1 MTNWIVA
8 WSMKFRLLVVA
19 LGALTLIVGISE
31 LRSMPVDVLPEYAPV
46 TVEVQTEAL
55 GLSSA
60 EVEQLITVPIEQ
72 DLLNG
77 IAFLKDI
84 RSQSVPGLSRIF
96 LVFDPGTD
104 LFTARQVVAERMTQA
119 HALPNVSKPP
129 QILQPLSSTNRAL
142 MVGVTSKTLTPIQMS
157 VLARWTIVPR
167 LLGVPGVA
175 NVSIWGERARQL
187 QVQVD
192 PQKLSDA
199 NVSLQQVIDT
209 SGNALWVSPL
219 TYLEAS
225 TPGTGGFID
234 TANQRLGI
242 QHISPITTPESLGR
256 VTLEGAKNMT
266 LGDVATVVEDHP
278 PLIGDALA
286 TSGPGLMFVIE
297 KAPGA
302 STLDVTRQTEAAIR
316 EMQPG
321 LGGISFNTTVFRPAT
336 YIDHGI
342 SNLETTLIVAAI
354 LALLALAAFLLRWR
368 PVVIVLVTVPLSF
381 VAAALVLDLTGATM
395 NTIAFAGLLA
405 ASALVIDDAIV
416 SMDSITSRL
425 REDGA
430 ESTAGAITRASLDVR
445 SASVYATLVV
455 AVAIVPV
462 YFLEQV
468 PGAFFPEA
476 ATSYLLALLAAL
488 VVSVTV
494 VPALAVLLLK
504 SGSAGGEAP
513 LVRLLRRAYGTSLPR
528 MISRPLPLVLAAGLV
543 LVAGGVSLAS
553 MGNSTLPTLKES
565 QVLVR
570 WDAAPGTS
578 LPEMDRLTARA
589 AKELRALP
597 GVTQI
602 GGHVGRAVTADQ
614 IVGVN
619 SGELWVTIS
628 PDANYGKTLTSIRN
642 VMSGYPGLG
651 SHVEAFSTEKVRE
664 NLTGTA
670 SNDIDVRVYGEEL
683 PVLESSATKLAS
695 AIARVDGV
703 SRARVARQ
711 LSEPTIKVQ
720 VNLNEADKYGLKPG
734 DVRRAAATLL
744 SGTLVGSLFEKERV
758 FDVVVWGTPQTRS
771 NLTSVRNL
779 LIETPSGKDVRLS
792 QVADVRIAPSPPV
805 IERQAVSRLI
815 DIAVTTNGRDRG
827 AVTHDINQVLQAS
840 ALPLEYHAEV
850 VGEDT
855 QPMRLLISLGIAAV
869 IAMLLLLQVWLGS
882 WRYAALCLVTPLV
895 AAAGGLLAA
904 RIAGDSL
911 SLASWFGIFAGF
923 GLAMRNGLLLVSGY
937 RRLEREAGESASY
950 AFVLR
955 GSGERLVP
963 VATTAVVTG
972 LVALTFIAFGAK
984 PGLELAYPLSIAVL
998 GGVIAGTA
1006 STLFAVPVLYSRLA
1020 GVYVYRREPVPV
1032 DVSERAAPERA
1043 LEETP

>member
-1 MTNWIVA
+1 MTGWIVA

-19 LGALTLIVGISE
+19 LAALTLIVGVSE

-84 RSQSVPGLSRIF
+84 RSQSVPGMSRIF
-96 LVFDPGTD
+96 LVFDAGTD

-129 QILQPLSSTNRAL
+129 QILQPLSSTNRVL
-142 MVGVTSKTLTPIQMS
+142 MVGVNSQKLSPIQMS
-157 VLARWTIVPR
+157 VLARWTIIPR

-242 QHISPITTPESLGR
+242 QHISPITTPASLGR
-256 VTLEGAKNMT
+256 VTLEGTKLT

-278 PLIGDALA
+278 PLIGDAL
-286 TSGPGLMFVIE
+286 TTTGPGLMFVIE

-302 STLDVTRQTEAAIR
+302 STLDVTRQTEAAIK

-321 LGGISFNTTVFRPAT
+321 LGGVTFNTTVFRPAT
-336 YIDHGI
+336 YIEHGI
-342 SNLETTLIVAAI
+342 SNLEKALIVAGI
-354 LALLALAAFLLRWR
+354 LALLALGAFLLRWR
-368 PVVIVLVTVPLSF
+368 AVLIILITVPLSF

-395 NTIAFAGLLA
+395 NAVALVGLLA
-405 ASALVIDDAIV
+405 ALALVIDDAIV
-416 SMDSITSRL
+416 TMDAITTRM
-425 REDGA
+425 RENGA
-430 ESTAGAITRASLDVR
+430 ESVAAAISRGSLDVR
-445 SASVYATLVV
+445 SASVYATLVL
-455 AVAIVPV
+455 AVTVVPV

-468 PGAFFPEA
+468 PGAFFPDS

-488 VVSVTV
+488 VVSITVT
-494 VPALAVLLLK
+494 PALSVLLLTRT
-504 SGSAGGEAP
+504 SQAGGESP
-513 LVRLLRRAYGTSLPR
+513 LVRLLRRAYGASLPR
-528 MISRPLPLVLAAGLV
+528 MIARPLPLMLAAVLV

-553 MGNSTLPTLKES
+553 MGSSTLPTFKES

-578 LPEMDRLTARA
+578 LAEMDRLTARA
-589 AKELRALP
+589 AKELRSVP

-619 SGELWVTIS
+619 SGELWVTIGS
-628 PDANYGKTLTSIRN
+628 GADYRKTLASIRN
-642 VMSGYPGLG
+642 VMSGYPGLA

-664 NLTGTA
+664 NLTGATGD
-670 SNDIDVRVYGEEL
+670 DIDVRVYGEEL
-683 PVLESSATKLAS
+683 PVLERSAKTLA
-695 AIARVDGV
+695 AALGKVDGV
-703 SRARVARQ
+703 SHARVARQ
-711 LSEPTIKVQ
+711 VAEPTIKVQ
-720 VNLNEADKYGLKPG
+720 VNLDDADKFGLKPG

-771 NLTSVRNL
+771 DLTSVRNL
-779 LIETPSGKDVRLS
+779 LIETPSGGHVHLS

-815 DIAVTTNGRDRG
+815 DIAVATNGRDRG
-827 AVTHDINQVLQAS
+827 AVTHDINRVLQS
-840 ALPLEYHAEV
+840 TALPLEYHAEV
-850 VGEDT
+850 LGEDT
-855 QPMRLLISLGIAAV
+855 QPRGLLISLGIAGLV
-869 IAMLLLLQVWLGS
+869 GMLLLLQVWLGS
-882 WRYAALCLVTPLV
+882 WRFAALSLVTPLV
-895 AAAGGLLAA
+895 AAAGGVLAA
-904 RIAGDSL
+904 RIAGDTL
-911 SLASWFGIFAGF
+911 SLASWFGVFAVF
-923 GLAMRNGLLLVSGY
+923 GLAMRNGLLLVSEY
-937 RRLEREAGESASY
+937 RRLEHSAGDLPSY

-955 GSGERLVP
+955 GSSARLVP
-963 VATTAVVTG
+963 VAATAVVTG
-972 LVALTFIAFGAK
+972 LIALTFIAFGTR
-984 PGLELAYPLSIAVL
+984 PGLELAYPLSIVVV
-998 GGVIAGTA
+998 GGVLAGTVT
-1006 STLFAVPVLYSRLA
+1006 TLFAVPVLYSRLA
-1020 GVYVYRREPVPV
+1020 GVYAFRHEPIYVEV
-1032 DVSERAAPERA
+1032 DKLAGQEA

>member
-1 MTNWIVA
+1 MTSWIVA

-19 LGALTLIVGISE
+19 LGALILIVGVSE

-84 RSQSVPGLSRIF
+84 RSQSVPGMSRIF

-129 QILQPLSSTNRAL
+129 QILQPLSSTNRVL

-157 VLARWTIVPR
+157 VLARWTIIPR

-256 VTLEGAKNMT
+256 VTLEGTKMT

-286 TSGPGLMFVIE
+286 PTGPGLMFVIE

-302 STLDVTRQTEAAIR
+302 STLDVTRGTEAAIR

-321 LGGISFNTTVFRPAT
+321 LGGIAFNTTVFRPAT
-336 YIDHGI
+336 YIEHGI

-368 PVVIVLVTVPLSF
+368 PVVIILVTVPLAF

-416 SMDSITSRL
+416 TMDAITARL

-430 ESTAGAITRASLDVR
+430 DSTAGAITRASLDVR

-455 AVAIVPV
+455 AVAIIPV
-462 YFLEQV
+462 YFLEQI

-494 VPALAVLLLK
+494 VPALAVLLLTRASVG
-504 SGSAGGEAP
+504 SGESP
-513 LVRLLRRAYGTSLPR
+513 VVRLLRRAYGTSLPR
-528 MISRPLPLVLAAGLV
+528 MVSRPLPLLLAAGLV

-553 MGNSTLPTLKES
+553 MGNSTLPVLKES

-578 LPEMDRLTARA
+578 LTEMDRLTARA
-589 AKELRALP
+589 ARELRSLP

-642 VMSGYPGLG
+642 VMSGYPGLA

-670 SNDIDVRVYGEEL
+670 SDNIDVRVYGEEL
-683 PVLESSATKLAS
+683 PILERSATKLAS

-703 SRARVARQ
+703 ARARVTRQ
-711 LSEPTIKVQ
+711 PAEPTIKVQ
-720 VNLNEADKYGLKPG
+720 VNLDEADKYGLKPG

-779 LIETPSGKDVRLS
+779 LIETPSGKDVHLS

-827 AVTHDINQVLQAS
+827 AVTHDINQVLQATP
-840 ALPLEYHAEV
+840 LPLEYHAEV
-850 VGEDT
+850 LGEET

-895 AAAGGLLAA
+895 AAAGAVLAA
-904 RIAGDSL
+904 RIAGGTL
-911 SLASWFGIFAGF
+911 SLGSWFGIFAGF
-923 GLAMRNGLLLVSGY
+923 GLAMRNCVLLVSGI
-937 RRLEREAGESASY
+937 RRLERDAGESPSY

-963 VATTAVVTG
+963 VATTAVVAG
-972 LVALTFIAFGAK
+972 LVALTFVAFGSE

-1020 GVYVYRREPVPV
+1020 GVYVFRREPVHV
-1032 DVSERAAPERA
+1032 DVTERAAPEQSV
-1043 LEETP
+1043 EETS

>member
-1 MTNWIVA
+1 
-8 WSMKFRLLVVA
+8 
-19 LGALTLIVGISE
+19 
-31 LRSMPVDVLPEYAPV
+31 
-46 TVEVQTEAL
+46 
-55 GLSSA
+55 
-60 EVEQLITVPIEQ
+60 
-72 DLLNG
+72 
-77 IAFLKDI
+77 
-84 RSQSVPGLSRIF
+84 
-96 LVFDPGTD
+96 
-104 LFTARQVVAERMTQA
+104 MTQA

-142 MVGVTSKTLTPIQMS
+142 MVGVTSKTQTPIQMS
-157 VLARWTIVPR
+157 VLARWTIIPR

-199 NVSLQQVIDT
+199 HVSLQQVIDT

-256 VTLEGAKNMT
+256 VTLEGTKMT

-286 TSGPGLMFVIE
+286 PTGPGLMFVIE

-302 STLDVTRQTEAAIR
+302 STLDVTRETEAAIR

-321 LGGISFNTTVFRPAT
+321 LGGIAFNTTVFRPAT
-336 YIDHGI
+336 YIEHGI
-342 SNLETTLIVAAI
+342 SNLEKSLIVAGI
-354 LALLALAAFLLRWR
+354 LALLALVAFLLRWR
-368 PVVIVLVTVPLSF
+368 AVVIILVTVPLAF

-395 NTIAFAGLLA
+395 NAIAFAGLFA

-416 SMDSITSRL
+416 TMDSITSRL

-462 YFLEQV
+462 YFLEQI
-468 PGAFFPEA
+468 PGAFFPDA

-488 VVSVTV
+488 IVSVTV
-494 VPALAVLLLK
+494 VPALAVLLLTRA
-504 SGSAGGEAP
+504 SVGGGESP
-513 LVRLLRRAYGTSLPR
+513 VVRLLRRAYGTSLPR
-528 MISRPLPLVLAAGLV
+528 MISRPLPLLLATGLV

-553 MGNSTLPTLKES
+553 MGTSTLPTLKES

-578 LPEMDRLTARA
+578 LSEMDRLTARA
-589 AKELRALP
+589 ARELRSLP

-628 PDANYGKTLTSIRN
+628 PDADYSKTLSSIRN
-642 VMSGYPGLG
+642 VMDGYPGLG

-670 SNDIDVRVYGEEL
+670 GNNLDVRVYGEEL
-683 PVLESSATKLAS
+683 PILERSATKLAS

-703 SRARVARQ
+703 SRARVTRQ
-711 LSEPTIKVQ
+711 ASEPTIKVQ
-720 VNLNEADKYGLKPG
+720 VNLDEADKYGLKPG

-779 LIETPSGKDVRLS
+779 LIETPSGKDVHLS

-827 AVTHDINQVLQAS
+827 AVTHDINQVLQATP
-840 ALPLEYHAEV
+840 LPLEYHAEV
-850 VGEDT
+850 LGEET

-882 WRYAALCLVTPLV
+882 WRYAALCLVMPLV
-895 AAAGGLLAA
+895 AAAGGVLAA
-904 RIAGDSL
+904 RIAGDTL
-911 SLASWFGIFAGF
+911 SLGSWFGIFAVF
-923 GLAMRNGLLLVSGY
+923 GLAMRNGLLLVSGV
-937 RRLEREAGESASY
+937 RRLERDAGESASY

-972 LVALTFIAFGAK
+972 LVALTFIAFGSK
-984 PGLELAYPLSIAVL
+984 PGQELAYPLSIVVL

-1020 GVYVYRREPVPV
+1020 GVYVFRREPVPV
-1032 DVSERAAPERA
+1032 DVSERTAPEKS
-1043 LEETP
+1043 LEETS

>member
-1 MTNWIVA
+1 
-8 WSMKFRLLVVA
+8 
-19 LGALTLIVGISE
+19 
-31 LRSMPVDVLPEYAPV
+31 
-46 TVEVQTEAL
+46 
-55 GLSSA
+55 
-60 EVEQLITVPIEQ
+60 VPIEQ

-129 QILQPLSSTNRAL
+129 QILQPLSSTNRVL
-142 MVGVTSKTLTPIQMS
+142 MVGVNSKKLSPIQMS
-157 VLARWTIVPR
+157 VLARWTIIPR

-199 NVSLQQVIDT
+199 NVSLQQVIET

-256 VTLEGAKNMT
+256 VTLEGTKLQ

-278 PLIGDALA
+278 PLIGDAL
-286 TSGPGLMFVIE
+286 TTTGPGLMFVIE

-302 STLDVTRQTEAAIR
+302 STLDVTRQTEAAIK

-321 LGGISFNTTVFRPAT
+321 LGGVTFNTTVFRPAT
-336 YIDHGI
+336 YIEHGI
-342 SNLETTLIVAAI
+342 DNLETALIVAGI
-354 LALLALAAFLLRWR
+354 LALLALTAFLLRWR
-368 PVVIVLVTVPLSF
+368 AIVILLITVPLSF
-381 VAAALVLDLTGATM
+381 VAAALTLDLSGATM
-395 NTIAFAGLLA
+395 NTVALVGLLA
-405 ASALVIDDAIV
+405 ALALVIDDAIV
-416 SMDSITSRL
+416 TVDAITSRM
-425 REDGA
+425 REGGA
-430 ESTAGAITRASLDVR
+430 ESSATAISRASLGVR

-455 AVAIVPV
+455 AVAVVPV

-468 PGAFFPEA
+468 PGAFFPDA

-488 VVSVTV
+488 VVSITVT
-494 VPALAVLLLK
+494 PALAVLLLTRP
-504 SGSAGGEAP
+504 SLAGGESP
-513 LVRLLRRAYGTSLPR
+513 LVRLLRRAYGASLPR
-528 MISRPLPLVLAAGLV
+528 MIARPLPLLLAAALV

-619 SGELWVTIS
+619 SGELWVTIGAG
-628 PDANYGKTLTSIRN
+628 ANYNRTLSSIRT
-642 VMSGYPGLG
+642 VMSGYPGLA

-664 NLTGTA
+664 NLTGATG
-670 SNDIDVRVYGEEL
+670 SDIDVRVYGEEL
-683 PVLESSATKLAS
+683 PVLESSATKLA
-695 AIARVDGV
+695 ATLGKIDGV
-703 SRARVARQ
+703 THARVARQ
-711 LSEPTIKVQ
+711 PSEPTIKVQ
-720 VNLNEADKYGLKPG
+720 VNLDKADKYGLKPG

-779 LIETPSGKDVRLS
+779 LIETPSGSHVHLS
-792 QVADVRIAPSPPV
+792 QVADVRIAPSPPI

-815 DIAVTTNGRDRG
+815 DIAVGTSGRDRG
-827 AVTHDINQVLQAS
+827 AVTHDINRVLQS
-840 ALPLEYHAEV
+840 TALPLEYHAEV
-850 VGEDT
+850 LGEDS
-855 QPMRLLISLGIAAV
+855 QPMGLLISLGIAALV
-869 IAMLLLLQVWLGS
+869 AMLLLLQVWLGS
-882 WRYAALCLVTPLV
+882 WRFAVLSLVTPLV
-895 AAAGGLLAA
+895 AAAGGLFAA
-904 RIAGDSL
+904 RIAGDTL
-911 SLASWFGIFAGF
+911 SLGSWFGVFAVF
-923 GLAMRNGLLLVSGY
+923 ALAMRSGLLMVSEY
-937 RRLEREAGESASY
+937 RRLERSAGDLPSY

-955 GSGERLVP
+955 GSSARLVP
-963 VATTAVVTG
+963 VAATAVATG
-972 LVALTFIAFGAK
+972 LIALTFIALGSR
-984 PGLELAYPLSIAVL
+984 PGLELAYPLSIVVV
-998 GGVIAGTA
+998 GGVLAGAAT
-1006 STLFAVPVLYSRLA
+1006 TLFAVPVLYSRLA
-1020 GVYVYRREPVPV
+1020 GVYAYRHEPIYIEV
-1032 DVSERAAPERA
+1032 EKLAGQEA

>member
-1 MTNWIVA
+1 
-8 WSMKFRLLVVA
+8 
-19 LGALTLIVGISE
+19 
-31 LRSMPVDVLPEYAPV
+31 
-46 TVEVQTEAL
+46 
-55 GLSSA
+55 
-60 EVEQLITVPIEQ
+60 
-72 DLLNG
+72 
-77 IAFLKDI
+77 
-84 RSQSVPGLSRIF
+84 
-96 LVFDPGTD
+96 
-104 LFTARQVVAERMTQA
+104 
-119 HALPNVSKPP
+119 
-129 QILQPLSSTNRAL
+129 
-142 MVGVTSKTLTPIQMS
+142 
-157 VLARWTIVPR
+157 
-167 LLGVPGVA
+167 
-175 NVSIWGERARQL
+175 
-187 QVQVD
+187 
-192 PQKLSDA
+192 
-199 NVSLQQVIDT
+199 
-209 SGNALWVSPL
+209 
-219 TYLEAS
+219 
-225 TPGTGGFID
+225 
-234 TANQRLGI
+234 
-242 QHISPITTPESLGR
+242 
-256 VTLEGAKNMT
+256 
-266 LGDVATVVEDHP
+266 
-278 PLIGDALA
+278 
-286 TSGPGLMFVIE
+286 
-297 KAPGA
+297 
-302 STLDVTRQTEAAIR
+302 
-316 EMQPG
+316 
-321 LGGISFNTTVFRPAT
+321 
-336 YIDHGI
+336 
-342 SNLETTLIVAAI
+342 
-354 LALLALAAFLLRWR
+354 
-368 PVVIVLVTVPLSF
+368 
-381 VAAALVLDLTGATM
+381 
-395 NTIAFAGLLA
+395 LLA

-416 SMDSITSRL
+416 TMDAITARL

-430 ESTAGAITRASLDVR
+430 DSTAGAITRASLDVR

-455 AVAIVPV
+455 AVAIIPV
-462 YFLEQV
+462 YFLEQI

-494 VPALAVLLLK
+494 VPALAVLLLTRASVG
-504 SGSAGGEAP
+504 SGESP
-513 LVRLLRRAYGTSLPR
+513 VVRLLRRAYGTSLPR
-528 MISRPLPLVLAAGLV
+528 MVSRPLPLLLAAGLV

-553 MGNSTLPTLKES
+553 MGNSPLPVLKES

-578 LPEMDRLTARA
+578 LTEMDRLTARA
-589 AKELRALP
+589 ARELRSLP

-642 VMSGYPGLG
+642 VMSGYPGLA

-670 SNDIDVRVYGEEL
+670 SDNIDVRVYGEEL
-683 PVLESSATKLAS
+683 PILERSATKLAS

-703 SRARVARQ
+703 ARARVTRQ
-711 LSEPTIKVQ
+711 PAEPTIKVQ
-720 VNLNEADKYGLKPG
+720 VNLDEADKYGLKPG

-779 LIETPSGKDVRLS
+779 LIETPSGKDVHLS

-827 AVTHDINQVLQAS
+827 AVTHDINQVLQATP
-840 ALPLEYHAEV
+840 LPLEYHAEV
-850 VGEDT
+850 LGEET

-895 AAAGGLLAA
+895 AAAGAVLAA
-904 RIAGDSL
+904 RIAGGTL
-911 SLASWFGIFAGF
+911 SLGSWFGIFAGF
-923 GLAMRNGLLLVSGY
+923 GLAMRNCVLLVSGI
-937 RRLEREAGESASY
+937 RRLERDAGESPSY

-963 VATTAVVTG
+963 VATTAVVAG
-972 LVALTFIAFGAK
+972 LVALTFVAFGSE

-1020 GVYVYRREPVPV
+1020 GVYVFRREPVHV
-1032 DVSERAAPERA
+1032 DVTERAAPEQSV
-1043 LEETP
+1043 EETS

>member
-1 MTNWIVA
+1 
-8 WSMKFRLLVVA
+8 
-19 LGALTLIVGISE
+19 
-31 LRSMPVDVLPEYAPV
+31 
-46 TVEVQTEAL
+46 
-55 GLSSA
+55 
-60 EVEQLITVPIEQ
+60 
-72 DLLNG
+72 
-77 IAFLKDI
+77 
-84 RSQSVPGLSRIF
+84 
-96 LVFDPGTD
+96 
-104 LFTARQVVAERMTQA
+104 
-119 HALPNVSKPP
+119 
-129 QILQPLSSTNRAL
+129 
-142 MVGVTSKTLTPIQMS
+142 
-157 VLARWTIVPR
+157 
-167 LLGVPGVA
+167 
-175 NVSIWGERARQL
+175 
-187 QVQVD
+187 
-192 PQKLSDA
+192 
-199 NVSLQQVIDT
+199 
-209 SGNALWVSPL
+209 
-219 TYLEAS
+219 
-225 TPGTGGFID
+225 
-234 TANQRLGI
+234 
-242 QHISPITTPESLGR
+242 
-256 VTLEGAKNMT
+256 
-266 LGDVATVVEDHP
+266 
-278 PLIGDALA
+278 
-286 TSGPGLMFVIE
+286 
-297 KAPGA
+297 
-302 STLDVTRQTEAAIR
+302 
-316 EMQPG
+316 
-321 LGGISFNTTVFRPAT
+321 
-336 YIDHGI
+336 
-342 SNLETTLIVAAI
+342 
-354 LALLALAAFLLRWR
+354 
-368 PVVIVLVTVPLSF
+368 
-381 VAAALVLDLTGATM
+381 
-395 NTIAFAGLLA
+395 
-405 ASALVIDDAIV
+405 
-416 SMDSITSRL
+416 
-425 REDGA
+425 
-430 ESTAGAITRASLDVR
+430 VR

-468 PGAFFPEA
+468 PGAFFPDA

-494 VPALAVLLLK
+494 VPALAVLLLTRASVG
-504 SGSAGGEAP
+504 SGESP
-513 LVRLLRRAYGTSLPR
+513 VVRLLRRAYGTSLPR
-528 MISRPLPLVLAAGLV
+528 MVSRPLPLLLAAGLV

-553 MGNSTLPTLKES
+553 MGNSPLPVLKES

-578 LPEMDRLTARA
+578 LTEMDRLTARA
-589 AKELRALP
+589 ARELRSLP

-642 VMSGYPGLG
+642 VMSGYPGLA

-670 SNDIDVRVYGEEL
+670 SDNIDVRVYGEEL
-683 PVLESSATKLAS
+683 PILERSATKLAS

-703 SRARVARQ
+703 ARARVTRQ
-711 LSEPTIKVQ
+711 PAEPTIKVQ
-720 VNLNEADKYGLKPG
+720 VNLDEADKYGLKPG

-779 LIETPSGKDVRLS
+779 LIETPSGKDVHLS

-827 AVTHDINQVLQAS
+827 AVTHDINQVLQATP
-840 ALPLEYHAEV
+840 LPLEYHAEV
-850 VGEDT
+850 LGEET

-895 AAAGGLLAA
+895 AAAGAVLAA
-904 RIAGDSL
+904 RIAGGTL
-911 SLASWFGIFAGF
+911 SLGSWFGIFAGF
-923 GLAMRNGLLLVSGY
+923 GLAMRNCVLLVSGI
-937 RRLEREAGESASY
+937 RRLERDAGESPSY

-963 VATTAVVTG
+963 VATTAVVAG
-972 LVALTFIAFGAK
+972 LVALTFVAFGSE

-1020 GVYVYRREPVPV
+1020 GVYVFRREPVHV
-1032 DVSERAAPERA
+1032 DVTERAAPEQSV
-1043 LEETP
+1043 EETS

>member
-1 MTNWIVA
+1 MTGWIAA

-19 LGALTLIVGISE
+19 IAALTLIVGISQ

-84 RSQSVPGLSRIF
+84 RSQSVPGMSRIL

-129 QILQPLSSTNRAL
+129 QILQPLSSTNRVL
-142 MVGVTSKTLTPIQMS
+142 MVGVNSKRLSPIQMS
-157 VLARWTIVPR
+157 VLARWTIIPR

-192 PQKLSDA
+192 PKKLSAA

-256 VTLEGAKNMT
+256 VTLEGTKMQ

-278 PLIGDALA
+278 PLIGDAL
-286 TSGPGLMFVIE
+286 TTTGPGLMFVIE
-297 KAPGA
+297 KAPDA
-302 STLDVTRQTEAAIR
+302 STLDVTRKTEAAIR

-321 LGGISFNTTVFRPAT
+321 LGGVTFNTTVFRPAT
-336 YIDHGI
+336 YIEQGI
-342 SNLETTLIVAAI
+342 DNLETALIVGAI

-368 PVVIVLVTVPLSF
+368 VVAIILVTVPLSF
-381 VAAALVLDLTGATM
+381 IAAALVLDVSGATM
-395 NTIAFAGLLA
+395 NAIAFAGLLA
-405 ASALVIDDAIV
+405 TVPLVIDDAIV
-416 SMDSITSRL
+416 TMDSITRRL

-430 ESTAGAITRASLDVR
+430 ESTASAIVRASLDVR
-445 SASVYATLVV
+445 SASVYATLVL

-462 YFLEQV
+462 YFLQQV
-468 PGAFFPEA
+468 PGAFFPDA

-488 VVSVTV
+488 VVSTTAT
-494 VPALAVLLLK
+494 PALSVLIL
-504 SGSAGGEAP
+504 SRGSAAGGESP
-513 LVRLLRRAYGTSLPR
+513 LARLLHRAYGASLPR
-528 MISRPLPLVLAAGLV
+528 MIARPLPLLLGAALVLA
-543 LVAGGVSLAS
+543 AGGVSLAS
-553 MGNSTLPTLKES
+553 MGSSTLPTLKES

-589 AKELRALP
+589 ARELRALP
-597 GVTQI
+597 GVSQV

-628 PDANYGKTLTSIRN
+628 PNANYDATLASIRN
-642 VMSGYPGLG
+642 VMGGYPGLA

-664 NLTGTA
+664 SLTGATSSA
-670 SNDIDVRVYGEEL
+670 IDVRVYGEEL
-683 PVLESSATKLAS
+683 PVLESSANKLATKLGG
-695 AIARVDGV
+695 IDGV
-703 SRARVARQ
+703 AHARVARQ
-711 LSEPTIKVQ
+711 PSEPTIKVQ
-720 VNLNEADKYGLKPG
+720 VDLNAADKYGLKPG

-758 FDVVVWGTPQTRS
+758 FDVVVWGTPETRRD
-771 NLTSVRNL
+771 LTAVRNL
-779 LIETPSGKDVRLS
+779 LIETPSGGHVHLS

-805 IERQAVSRLI
+805 IERQAVSRMI
-815 DIAVTTNGRDRG
+815 DISVTTSGRDRG
-827 AVTHDINQVLQAS
+827 AVTRDINRVLQS
-840 ALPLEYHAEV
+840 TALPLEYHAEV
-850 VGEDT
+850 LGEDT
-855 QPMRLLISLGIAAV
+855 QPMGLLISLGIAALV
-869 IAMLLLLQVWLGS
+869 GMLLLLQVWLGS
-882 WRYAALCLVTPLV
+882 WRFAALSLLTPLL

-904 RIAGDSL
+904 RIAGDTL
-911 SLASWFGIFAGF
+911 SLGSWFGVFAVF
-923 GLAMRNGLLLVSGY
+923 GLAMRNGLLLVSEY
-937 RRLEREAGESASY
+937 RRLEHDAGDLPSY

-955 GSGERLVP
+955 GSSSRLVP
-963 VATTAVVTG
+963 VATTAVLSG
-972 LVALTFIAFGAK
+972 LVALTFIALGPRA
-984 PGLELAYPLSIAVL
+984 GLELAYPFAVVVA
-998 GGVIAGTA
+998 GGVVAGTA
-1006 STLFAVPVLYSRLA
+1006 STLFAVPVLYTSLA
-1020 GVYVYRREPVPV
+1020 GAYAYRRESTYIEV
-1032 DVSERAAPERA
+1032 EKLAGQEA
-1043 LEETP
+1043 LEEAP

>member
-1 MTNWIVA
+1 MTHWIVA

-19 LGALTLIVGISE
+19 VAALTLIVGVSE

-129 QILQPLSSTNRAL
+129 QILQPLSSTNRVL
-142 MVGVTSKTLTPIQMS
+142 MVGVTSKTLSPIQMS

-192 PQKLSDA
+192 PQKLSAA

-209 SGNALWVSPL
+209 AGNALWVSPL

-256 VTLEGAKNMT
+256 VTLEGTKKT
-266 LGDVATVVEDHP
+266 LGDVSTVVEDHP
-278 PLIGDALA
+278 PLIGDALT

-297 KAPGA
+297 KAPGT
-302 STLDVTRQTEAAIR
+302 STLDVTRQTEAAIK

-321 LGGISFNTTVFRPAT
+321 LGGVAFNTTVFRPAT
-336 YIDHGI
+336 YIEQGI
-342 SNLETTLIVAAI
+342 GNLETALIVAGI
-354 LALLALAAFLLRWR
+354 LALLALVAFLLRWR
-368 PVVIVLVTVPLSF
+368 AVVIILVTVPLSF

-395 NTIAFAGLLA
+395 NAVAFVGLMAALAFA
-405 ASALVIDDAIV
+405 IDDAIV
-416 SMDSITSRL
+416 TVHSILRRL
-425 REDGA
+425 SEPGA
-430 ESTAGAITRASLDVR
+430 ESTASAIARASVDVR
-445 SASVYATLVV
+445 GASVYATLVV

-468 PGAFFPEA
+468 PGAFFPDA
-476 ATSYLLALLAAL
+476 ASSYLLALLAAL
-488 VVSVTV
+488 VVSITVT
-494 VPALAVLLLK
+494 PALAVLLL
-504 SGSAGGEAP
+504 SRTSAAGRESP
-513 LVRLLRRAYGTSLPR
+513 LVGLLRRAYGKSLPR
-528 MISRPLPLVLAAGLV
+528 MISRPLPLLLACALV

-553 MGNSTLPTLKES
+553 MGSSVLPTLKES
-565 QVLVR
+565 QVLIR

-589 AKELRALP
+589 AKELQALP

-619 SGELWVTIS
+619 SGELWATIS
-628 PDANYGKTLTSIRN
+628 PDADYTRTVASIRN
-642 VMSGYPGLG
+642 VMTGYPGLA

-664 NLTGTA
+664 NLTGST
-670 SNDIDVRVYGEEL
+670 SNAIDVRLYGEEL
-683 PVLESSATKLAS
+683 PVLERTAGTLAK
-695 AIARVDGV
+695 ALGKVDGV
-703 SRARVARQ
+703 SQARVARQ
-711 LSEPTIKVQ
+711 PAEPTIKVQ
-720 VNLNEADKYGLKPG
+720 VDLNAADRYGLKPG

-758 FDVVVWGTPQTRS
+758 FDVVVWGTPQTRRD
-771 NLTSVRNL
+771 LTAVRNL
-779 LIETPSGKDVRLS
+779 LIETPSGGHVHLS
-792 QVADVRIAPSPPV
+792 QVADVRVSPSPPV

-815 DIAVTTNGRDRG
+815 DIQVATNGRDRG
-827 AVTHDINQVLQAS
+827 AVTHDINRVLQS
-840 ALPLEYHAEV
+840 TTLPLEYHAEV
-850 VGEDT
+850 LGEDS
-855 QPMRLLISLGIAAV
+855 QPIGLLISLGIAAV

-882 WRYAALCLVTPLV
+882 WRFAALSVLTPLF
-895 AAAGGLLAA
+895 AAGGGLLAA
-904 RIAGDSL
+904 RIAGDTL
-911 SLASWFGIFAGF
+911 TMGTWFGVFAVF

-937 RRLEREAGESASY
+937 RRLESDAGEPASS
-950 AFVLR
+950 AFVVQ
-955 GSGERLVP
+955 GSAERLVP
-963 VATTAVVTG
+963 VAATAFVTG
-972 LVALTFIAFGAK
+972 LIALTFIAFGSR
-984 PGLELAYPLSIAVL
+984 PGEELAYPFAIVVL

-1006 STLFAVPVLYSRLA
+1006 STLLAVPALYARLA
-1020 GVYVYRREPVPV
+1020 GVQVYRGAAMHVEL
-1032 DVSERAAPERA
+1032 SERTEAETT
-1043 LEETP
+1043 LEVTP